1 MPAFQAFIPYLAPL
15 VMLAAAVHAGRHPD
29 DPRRVQRF
37 AEASG
42 VAALVVALATLL
54 ELLLGGRQT
63 SPLIGVAGLGLSARI
78 DALSVSMLLLVAVV
92 GLVVLRFSRNYLA
105 GDPGQPRFAG
115 GLALTLAAVMA
126 LVIAGNLVQLL
137 LAFVATSLALHRL
150 LLFYPNRPKAV
161 IAARKKFLVARLADL
176 ALAASLAVIW
186 LRFGTAD
193 IAAIAEAAKAAP
205 PGATDTA
212 LVAAAILLALA
223 AMLKSAQFPSHGWLP
238 EIVETPTPVSALLH
252 AGIINAG
259 GFLVLRLADVMLLAP
274 PALHLLALVGG
285 FTALFASAVML
296 TQPAVKIQLAW
307 STIAQMGFMLFQ
319 CGIGAFSIAL
329 LHILAHSL
337 YKAHAFLSSGT
348 AVAAIRATA
357 RTQAGGRDARSPAWR
372 VALVGA
378 AVALVAAVAWLLL
391 PIAADPA
398 SLTLAGI
405 FGLGLA
411 LLALPAAEGRDG
423 VGSLVAALG
432 TALAASLA
440 YALLHAGANHLF
452 AAELPVASL
461 QGAVAEAILILAF
474 ASFALLALLQLT
486 AHRWIA
492 TPAGRAARIHLAN
505 GLYLDA
511 FADRFMAK
519 AQPNLPS

>member
-1 MPAFQAFIPYLAPL
+1 MPSFQAFIPVLAPL
-15 VMLAAAVHAGRHPD
+15 VMLAAAVFAGRHHG

-42 VAALVVALATLL
+42 VAAVVVALATLL

-63 SPLIGVAGLGLSARI
+63 SPLIGVAGLGFSARI
-78 DALSVSMLLLVAVV
+78 DALSVSMLLLVSVV

-105 GDPGQPRFAG
+105 GDPGQARFSG
-115 GLALTLAAVMA
+115 GLTLTLGAVMA
-126 LVIAGNLVQLL
+126 LVIAGNLAQLL
-137 LAFVATSLALHRL
+137 LAFIATSLALHL
-150 LLFYPNRPKAV
+150 VFYPDRPKAV
-161 IAARKKFLVARLADL
+161 MAARKKFLVARLADL
-176 ALAASLAVIW
+176 ALAASLAILW

-193 IAAIAEAAKAAP
+193 IAAIAEAARAAP
-205 PGATDTA
+205 AGAADSA
-212 LVAAAILLALA
+212 LIAAALLLALA

-259 GFLVLRLADVMLLAP
+259 GFLILRFADVMLMAP
-274 PALHLLALVGG
+274 PALHALALVGG

-296 TQPAVKIQLAW
+296 TQPAVKVQLAW

-319 CGIGAFSIAL
+319 CGIGAFAIAL
-329 LHILAHSL
+329 LHIIAHSL

-348 AVAAIRATA
+348 AVDEVRAASGAGAGAPATSW
-357 RTQAGGRDARSPAWR
+357 RIVLAGT
-372 VALVGA
+372 A
-378 AVALVAAVAWLLL
+378 AVVLAALAWMLL
-391 PIAADPA
+391 PPATDPA

-411 LLALPAAEGRDG
+411 LLALPAAEGRG
-423 VGSLVAALG
+423 MSGSLAVALG

-440 YALLHAGANHLF
+440 YALLHAAANRLF

-461 QGAVAEAILILAF
+461 QGGAAAAILVLAF

-492 TPAGRAARIHLAN
+492 TPRGRAARIHLAN
-505 GLYLDA
+505 GLYVDA
-511 FADRFMAK
+511 VADRFLTGP
-519 AQPNLPS
+519 QPSPQS

>member
-1 MPAFQAFIPYLAPL
+1 MPSFQAFIPFLAPL
-15 VMLAAAVHAGRHPD
+15 VMIAAAVFAGRHSG

-42 VAALVVALATLL
+42 VAAVVVALATLL

-63 SPLIGVAGLGLSARI
+63 SPLIGVAGLGLAARI
-78 DALSVSMLLLVAVV
+78 DALSVSMLLLVSVV

-105 GDPGQPRFAG
+105 GDPGQARFSG
-115 GLALTLAAVMA
+115 GLALTLGAVMT
-126 LVIAGNLVQLL
+126 LVIAGNLAQLL
-137 LAFVATSLALHRL
+137 LAFIATSLALHRL
-150 LLFYPNRPKAV
+150 LVFYPDRPKAV
-161 IAARKKFLVARLADL
+161 MAAHKKFLVARTADL
-176 ALAASLAVIW
+176 ALAASLALIW
-186 LRFGTAD
+186 QRFGTAD
-193 IAAIAEAAKAAP
+193 IAAIAEAAKVAP
-205 PGATDTA
+205 AGATDTA
-212 LVAAAILLALA
+212 LIAAALLLALA

-259 GFLVLRLADVMLLAP
+259 GFLVLRFADVMLMAP
-274 PALHLLALVGG
+274 PALHVLALVGG

-296 TQPAVKIQLAW
+296 TQPAVKVQLAW

-319 CGIGAFSIAL
+319 CGIGAFAIAL
-329 LHILAHSL
+329 LHIIAHSL

-348 AVAAIRATA
+348 AVDAVRAAS
-357 RTQAGGRDARSPAWR
+357 GGEAAARSPGLR
-372 VALVGA
+372 FVLTGA
-378 AVALVAAVAWLLL
+378 AVVVLAATAWMLL
-391 PIAADPA
+391 PAATDPA

-411 LLALPAAEGRDG
+411 LLALPAVEGRG
-423 VGSLVAALG
+423 VAGGPLVALG
-432 TALAASLA
+432 TALAASLS
-440 YALLHAGANHLF
+440 YALLHAAADHLF
-452 AAELPVASL
+452 AAELPVAAL
-461 QGAVAEAILILAF
+461 QGGVAAAIMVLAF

-492 TPAGRAARIHLAN
+492 TPLGRAARIHLAN

-511 FADRFMAK
+511 FADRLLAGP
-519 AQPNLPS
+519 QTSPQS

>member
-1 MPAFQAFIPYLAPL
+1 MPSFQAFIPFLAPL
-15 VMLAAAVHAGRHPD
+15 VMLAAAVFAGRHPG
-29 DPRRVQRF
+29 DPRRAQRF

-42 VAALVVALATLL
+42 VAAVVVALATLL
-54 ELLLGGRQT
+54 ELVLGGRQT

-78 DALSVSMLLLVAVV
+78 DALSVSMLLLVSAV
-92 GLVVLRFSRNYLA
+92 GLVVLRFSSNYLA
-105 GDPGQPRFAG
+105 GDPGQARFAG
-115 GLALTLAAVMA
+115 GLALTLGAVMA

-150 LLFYPNRPKAV
+150 LVFYPERPKAV
-161 IAARKKFLVARLADL
+161 MAARKKFVVARLADL
-176 ALAASLAVIW
+176 ALAASLAIIW
-186 LRFGTAD
+186 LRFGTGD

-205 PGATDTA
+205 AGATDTA
-212 LVAAAILLALA
+212 LILAAPLLALA
-223 AMLKSAQFPSHGWLP
+223 ALLKSAQFPSHGWLP

-259 GFLVLRLADVMLLAP
+259 GFLVLRFADVMMLTP
-274 PALHLLALVGG
+274 PALHVLALVGG

-296 TQPAVKIQLAW
+296 TQPAVKVQLAW

-319 CGIGAFSIAL
+319 CGIGAFAIAL
-329 LHILAHSL
+329 LHIIAHSL

-348 AVAAIRATA
+348 AVEAVRAASRSEAGAQAPSWRFALAGATVVVLA
-357 RTQAGGRDARSPAWR
+357 VLAWM
-372 VALVGA
+372 
-378 AVALVAAVAWLLL
+378 LL
-391 PIAADPA
+391 PAATDPA

-411 LLALPAAEGRDG
+411 LLALPAAEGRG
-423 VGSLVAALG
+423 MTGSLVVALG
-432 TALAASLA
+432 TVLAASLA
-440 YALLHAGANHLF
+440 YALLHAAANHLF

-461 QGAVAEAILILAF
+461 QGTVAEAILVLAF
-474 ASFALLALLQLT
+474 ASFALLAFLQLT

-492 TPAGRAARIHLAN
+492 TPLGRAVRIHLAN

-511 FADRFMAK
+511 LADRFMARP
-519 AQPNLPS
+519 QTSSQS

>member
-1 MPAFQAFIPYLAPL
+1 MPSFQAFIPFLAPV
-15 VMLAAAVHAGRHPD
+15 VMIAAAVFAGRHPG

-42 VAALVVALATLL
+42 VAAVVVALATLL

-63 SPLIGVAGLGLSARI
+63 SPLIGVAGLGFAARI
-78 DALSVSMLLLVAVV
+78 DALSVSMLLLVSVV

-105 GDPGQPRFAG
+105 GDPGQARFSG
-115 GLALTLAAVMA
+115 GLALTLGAVMM

-137 LAFVATSLALHRL
+137 LAFIATSLALHRL
-150 LLFYPNRPKAV
+150 LLFYPDRQKAV
-161 IAARKKFLVARLADL
+161 MAAHKKFLVARTADL
-176 ALAASLAVIW
+176 ALAGSLAILW

-193 IAAIAEAAKAAP
+193 IAAIAEAAKVAP
-205 PGATDTA
+205 AGATDTA
-212 LVAAAILLALA
+212 LIAAALLLALA

-259 GFLVLRLADVMLLAP
+259 GFLILRFADVMLMAP
-274 PALHLLALVGG
+274 PALHALALVGG

-296 TQPAVKIQLAW
+296 TQPAVKVQLAW

-319 CGIGAFSIAL
+319 CGIGAFAIAL
-329 LHILAHSL
+329 LHIIAHSL

-348 AVAAIRATA
+348 AVDAVRAASGAGAGAPATSW
-357 RTQAGGRDARSPAWR
+357 RIVLAGT
-372 VALVGA
+372 A
-378 AVALVAAVAWLLL
+378 AVVLAALAWMLL
-391 PIAADPA
+391 PPATDPA

-411 LLALPAAEGRDG
+411 LLALPAAEGRG
-423 VGSLVAALG
+423 MSGSLAVALG

-440 YALLHAGANHLF
+440 YALLHTGANHLF
-452 AAELPVASL
+452 ATELPVASL
-461 QGAVAEAILILAF
+461 QGRVGAAILMLAF

-486 AHRWIA
+486 ARRWIA
-492 TPAGRAARIHLAN
+492 TPRGRAARIHLAN

-511 FADRFMAK
+511 FADRLMAR
-519 AQPNLPS
+519 PLTPSQS